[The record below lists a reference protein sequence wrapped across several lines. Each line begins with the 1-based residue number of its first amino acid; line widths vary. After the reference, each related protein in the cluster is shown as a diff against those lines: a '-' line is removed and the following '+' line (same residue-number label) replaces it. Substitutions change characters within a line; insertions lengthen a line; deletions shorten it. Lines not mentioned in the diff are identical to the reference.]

1 MCFLHKYGRIVVLF
15 GAMFSSG
22 YWSKLMKKN
31 NLVNTFFASAVQN
44 ERDRISCRREAQGVG
59 TLTISILLKAE
70 ESTHQVGII
79 TTKKRINDKAVEV
92 IQGKIRIFCTI
103 SEQSRH

>member
-1 MCFLHKYGRIVVLF
+1 M
-15 GAMFSSG
+15 
-22 YWSKLMKKN
+22 
-31 NLVNTFFASAVQN
+31 FASAVQN

-79 TTKKRINDKAVEV
+79 SRKKRIGDEAVEV
-92 IQGKIRIFCTI
+92 IRVKRFEYSAEAQSGGVVKATLGDQKIRGAPLVPSVI
-103 SEQSRH
+103 SRTA